1 MELGV
6 WHIAL
11 ILERIIRTFEQLY
24 PRGIMVRLSKALFL
38 KMRDGAFVFCA
49 GYTANLEY
57 LSFYKGS
64 INTMY

>member
-38 KMRDGAFVFCA
+38 KMRDGILFFVKDLFKLKLKELCKSQF
-49 GYTANLEY
+49 EP
-57 LSFYKGS
+57 
-64 INTMY
+64 